1 MSLKCKNGKAVVELH
16 LELDSLSDPFFYA
29 TPPPPPP
36 RQTFA
41 RPSPSRL
48 RWCARRLR
56 ARAHARAETNDNLSV
71 ILTHKSETT
80 ESVVILTDQTKV
92 ATAQVAPTDDT
103 GTHEAGNDNHKDCQP
118 PAEET
123 NQLIQQKKP
132 VKMTVEKAAEET
144 ELSVDFSVPPAKPST
159 PNLTYSEEINL
170 QLF

>member
-1 MSLKCKNGKAVVELH
+1 MVELH

-92 ATAQVAPTDDT
+92 ATAQVAPTDNTD
-103 GTHEAGNDNHKDCQP
+103 THEAGNDNHQDCQP
-118 PAEET
+118 PAEEA
-123 NQLIQQKKP
+123 NQLIQQKEP
-132 VKMTVEKAAEET
+132 DKMNVEKAAEET
-144 ELSVDFSVPPAKPST
+144 GLSVDFQFLQRNQAPPI
-159 PNLTYSEEINL
+159 LQRL
-170 QLF
+170 QLL